1 MATSPEQKARTAAQ
15 RELYR
20 KTAALPA
27 DESRKLA
34 VEQKEKLADRL
45 KLARDRLGN
54 LTGRWRQFD
63 EDLEAIGQFVI
74 WGDELAP
81 KTDDDSRKKRRELYA
96 RAYIRGRTSAQNLD
110 AEIKDGSTA
119 EVAFRDTVTK
129 VAEVAETAKDTVAT
143 AVQKVGETAQTGLYL
158 TIAAL
163 GVALLAYANQRG
175 KRG

>member
-1 MATSPEQKARTAAQ
+1 MATSPKQKARDSAQ

-20 KTAALPA
+20 KTTSIPA

-34 VEQKEKLADRL
+34 VEQKEKLGSRL
-45 KLARDRLGN
+45 RVARDRLGN

-63 EDLEAIGQFVI
+63 EDLEAIDQFI
-74 WGDELAP
+74 AWGDELSP
-81 KTDDDSRKKRRELYA
+81 KTDEDSRKKRRELYA
-96 RAYIRGRTSAQNLD
+96 RAYVRGRTAAQNLD

-119 EVAFRDTVTK
+119 EVAFKDTVTK
-129 VAEVAETAKDTVAT
+129 IAEATQTAKDTVAS

-163 GVALLAYANQRG
+163 GVAVVAFATQKGR
-175 KRG
+175 K